1 MKIKKSNLDYIY
13 NTLYDIEG
21 FLLMSL
27 GFIDDYQI
35 EYVEKMLSNI
45 DNSLKFLDRV
55 NKGE

>member
-1 MKIKKSNLDYIY
+1 MKIKKSKLDYIY

-45 DNSLKFLDRV
+45 DNSLKYLDKV